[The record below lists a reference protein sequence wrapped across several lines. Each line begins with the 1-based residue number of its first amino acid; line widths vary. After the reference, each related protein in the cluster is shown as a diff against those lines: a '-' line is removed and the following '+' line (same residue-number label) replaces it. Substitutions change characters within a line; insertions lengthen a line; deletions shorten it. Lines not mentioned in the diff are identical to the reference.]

1 MGEGSGAKRTVLA
14 LESVNFRRYFAGQLL
29 STLGTWMQITAQ
41 IWLVLEITD
50 SGAALGRV
58 SALQFVPALLLGA
71 WAGSIADR
79 FENRRLLLVTNVF
92 AGLFALALGVLSL
105 QGSLTVGWLYVA
117 AFGVGTG
124 NAFDR
129 AAGPAFVTS
138 LVPADHLPSAI
149 GLYSV
154 TTSASRMVGTAVAGV
169 IVATWGPT
177 ACFFINAAS
186 YLLVL
191 ASLLSLRTG
200 EITDRRVHGE
210 PIRVKDGL
218 THIRARPI
226 LRRTLVTT
234 TVVGMFGMNFMI
246 LVPAMVRLTFD
257 ADANWFGI
265 AEVFSGAGSTAAGFL
280 VGALHRPTA
289 RTVALGA
296 MAMGA
301 ATICTGLAPTLVA
314 FCVLMF
320 AVGLAAVGFMTVSM
334 TVTQANA
341 EPSMRGRVSA
351 LQTVAQSGAMPIGSL
366 LIGGLMSG
374 IGVRTT
380 MVLTGA
386 SAVVA
391 GLVLTSL
398 ERARPSVLWADGDVG
413 HPPVELDATLE
424 PPAPPVLPDGPG
436 DPVSGAAAT
445 PR

>member
-1 MGEGSGAKRTVLA
+1 VAA
-14 LESVNFRRYFAGQLL
+14 LQSVNFRRYFAGQLL

-50 SGAALGRV
+50 SGAALGRA
-58 SALQFVPALLLGA
+58 SALQFIPALLLGA

-79 FENRRLLLVTNVF
+79 FDNRRLLLVTNSF
-92 AGLFALALGVLSL
+92 AGLFALALGLLSMS
-105 QGSLTVGWLYVA
+105 GALTVNWLYVA
-117 AFGVGTG
+117 ALGVGLG

-138 LVPADHLPSAI
+138 LVPSEHLPSAI

-154 TTSASRMVGTAVAGV
+154 TTSASRMIGTAVAGV

-177 ACFFINAAS
+177 ACFLINAAS

-191 ASLLSLRTG
+191 ASLVSLRG
-200 EITDRRVHGE
+200 DEITDRRAPGGAK
-210 PIRVKDGL
+210 IRVRDGIV
-218 THIRARPI
+218 HIRARPI
-226 LRRTLVTT
+226 LRRTLLTT

-246 LVPAMVRLTFD
+246 LVPAMVRLAFHSGAT
-257 ADANWFGI
+257 WFGV
-265 AEVFSGAGSTAAGFL
+265 AEIFSGAGSTAAGFL
-280 VGALHRPTA
+280 VGALHRPSA
-289 RTVALGA
+289 RSVALGA

-301 ATICTGLAPTLVA
+301 ATIATGVAPVLIL
-314 FCVLMF
+314 FCLLMF
-320 AVGLAAVGFMTVSM
+320 AVGLAAVGFMTMSM

-366 LIGGLMSG
+366 LIGGLMST

-386 SAVVA
+386 SAVAA
-391 GLVLTSL
+391 GLVLLGL
-398 ERARPSVLWADGDVG
+398 ERARPSALWLDGDEEIVT
-413 HPPVELDATLE
+413 PELDATLE
-424 PPAPPVLPDGPG
+424 PPAPRLLVGGPDPG
-436 DPVSGAAAT
+436 DDEVSGAAAT